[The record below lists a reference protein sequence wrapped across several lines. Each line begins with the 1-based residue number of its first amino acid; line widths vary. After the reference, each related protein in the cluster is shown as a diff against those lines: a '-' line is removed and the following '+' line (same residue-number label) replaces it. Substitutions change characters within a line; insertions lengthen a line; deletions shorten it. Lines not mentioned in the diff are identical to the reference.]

1 MYQKFSDGVSG
12 WQMTS
17 VTWGKL
23 FRTRSEAG
31 LKDIFASLVGW
42 FHDKIHYWNDVEGV
56 EEDETSESDGRAVK
70 TRATTVR
77 RSYFGL
83 GLSGFHKISYQD
95 WPDLRPS
102 GEIEAQPT
110 APVICVHGLTRNSH
124 DFDKMAARL
133 CRERRVVCPDVV
145 GRGQSDWLENAA
157 LYENLQY
164 NADMN
169 ALIARLDVPEVDWV
183 GTSMGGL
190 IGMMLAASAKSPI
203 RKMVI
208 NDVGPYISYSSLSK
222 IGNYVG
228 RFPEFSD
235 LDEAEAYLREI
246 HAPFAPMSNKDWRDM
261 ARFGVREL
269 ENGNLALN
277 YDPKIGD
284 PLRAGLTG
292 FDVNLWPLWDM
303 ITCPVLVFR
312 GENSELL
319 TQETAERMATTGPLA
334 EIIEIKDA
342 GHAPTLNTA
351 RQIGMIR
358 DWLDEA

>member
-1 MYQKFSDGVSG
+1 MSSAAWSG
-12 WQMTS
+12 
-17 VTWGKL
+17 L
-23 FRTRSEAG
+23 FRTRNVAG
-31 LKDIFASLVGW
+31 LKDCFATLLSW
-42 FHDKIHYWNDVEGV
+42 FKDKVHFLR
-56 EEDETSESDGRAVK
+56 EEDNEFLEDDSSSGSSEKSAKNRASSA
-70 TRATTVR
+70 RG
-77 RSYFGL
+77 SYFGL

-95 WPDLRPS
+95 WADLRSS
-102 GEIEAQPT
+102 GEIEADPNP
-110 APVICVHGLTRNSH
+110 PVICVHGLTRNSH

-208 NDVGPYISYSSLSK
+208 NDVGPYITYSSLSR

-228 RFPEFSD
+228 RSPEFAD
-235 LDEAEAYLREI
+235 LEEAETYLREI

-303 ITCPVLVFR
+303 IKCPVLVFR

-319 TQETAERMATTGPLA
+319 TRETAERMVTTGPCA
-334 EIIEIKDA
+334 EVIEIKEA

-358 DWLDEA
+358 DWLDKA